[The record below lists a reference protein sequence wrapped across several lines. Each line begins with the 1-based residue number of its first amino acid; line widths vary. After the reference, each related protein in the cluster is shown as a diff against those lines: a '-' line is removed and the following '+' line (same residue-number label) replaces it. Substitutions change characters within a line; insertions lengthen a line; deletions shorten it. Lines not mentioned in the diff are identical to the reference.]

1 MRRALRVSAAA
12 GILALASVPRVAH
25 ATSVEEF
32 PDNGSEQE
40 GRGGAWVARASDP
53 LATFYNPAGLAGQPT
68 RLTLQANISEQYTCF
83 KRVQATG
90 DTTVDGFSGNY
101 PRVCQTPSFFP
112 DPQLAFTFKV
122 NERLGLGIAILG
134 PSAVGSA
141 SWPEF
146 AGNGNPSPQRYM
158 LISTDSVI
166 LTPTIGVG
174 WEAVDGL
181 RLGASFIFGTA
192 PSIDF
197 VNAAPAI
204 NGPPA
209 GSGQTVN
216 ASTNDIRNELKAKEL
231 FFPGFI
237 LGAIWSPTSTL
248 DVAGW
253 YKWTSDVNA
262 TGDVTTAANYF
273 TNAVYKGN
281 LAQVTYGDT
290 AEPEC
295 HTPPPQ
301 GPATCGSG
309 NNAKIKVPIPMEAK
323 LGVRYHKP
331 RSDVAYDEHRRDP
344 MAQDV
349 FDVEADFTWANNSA
363 FNAIQ
368 LRFPGDA
375 NGNGTIPANPGIP
388 ASTIPVNA
396 DVTHDFRDVVGV
408 RLGGDY
414 NILPDQLTIR
424 AGAFFETQAANS
436 VYQNIDFDGADR
448 FGIAAG
454 GQYRIHFGSEN
465 QHALDLMAGYGHV
478 FFGTLNNDNPN
489 AQGLPALTG
498 ISCSTGQTPS
508 GPCSDGGQRYRTPWP
523 INLGTITSSIN
534 VINVGASYRF

>member
-1 MRRALRVSAAA
+1 MA
-12 GILALASVPRVAH
+12 PRVAH

-68 RLTLQANISEQYTCF
+68 RITLQANISEQYTCF

-90 DTTVDGFSGNY
+90 DTTSDGFNGAY
-101 PRVCQTPSFFP
+101 PRVCNEPNFFP
-112 DPQLAFTFKV
+112 DPQLAFTFRV
-122 NERLGLGIAILG
+122 NERLGLGIALMG
-134 PSAVGSA
+134 PSAVGA
-141 SWPEF
+141 ATWPEF

-158 LISTDSVI
+158 LISTNSVI

-181 RLGASFIFGTA
+181 RLGASFVFGTA
-192 PSIDF
+192 PSVDF

-204 NGPPA
+204 NGPA
-209 GSGQTVN
+209 SASGQTQN
-216 ASTNDIRNELKAKEL
+216 ASNNDIRNELKAKEL

-237 LGAIWSPTSTL
+237 LGAIWSPSNNL
-248 DVAGW
+248 DVAAW
-253 YKWTSDVNA
+253 YKWMSDVNA

-273 TNAVYKGN
+273 TNAVYTGN
-281 LAQVTYGDT
+281 KSQVTYGDT

-301 GPATCGSG
+301 GPALCGSG
-309 NNAKIKVPIPMEAK
+309 NNGKITVPIPMEAK

-331 RSDVAYDEHRRDP
+331 RSDVAYDEHRREP
-344 MAQDV
+344 MVEDV

-363 FNAIQ
+363 FDSIQ

-375 NGNGTIPANPGIP
+375 NGNGVIPANPGIP
-388 ASTIPVNA
+388 ASTIPPNA
-396 DVTHDFRDVVGV
+396 DVKHGFRDVFGV
-408 RLGGDY
+408 RMGGDY
-414 NILPDQLTIR
+414 NVLPDKLAIR

-448 FGIAAG
+448 FGVALG
-454 GQYRIHFGSEN
+454 GTYRVKLGSEK
-465 QHALDLMAGYGHV
+465 QHALDFMAGYGHV
-478 FFGTLNNDNPN
+478 FFGTLSNNNPN
-489 AQGLPALTG
+489 GQGVPALTG
-498 ISCSTGQTPS
+498 ISCSAGQIS
-508 GPCSDGGQRYRTPWP
+508 GPCPDGGQRYRTPWP

-534 VINVGASYRF
+534 VINVGVSYRF